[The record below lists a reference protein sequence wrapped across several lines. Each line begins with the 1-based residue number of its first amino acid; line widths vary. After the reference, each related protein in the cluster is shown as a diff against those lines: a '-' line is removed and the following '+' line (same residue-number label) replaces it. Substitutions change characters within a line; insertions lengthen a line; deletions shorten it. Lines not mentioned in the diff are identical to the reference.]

1 MADRNITLD
10 VGAILDKQFGIEKQ
24 GYSPIEVDQFLD
36 LIVRDYDAFDQI
48 ITDLREELENL
59 KRENER
65 LQQHVEE
72 LKGEASGEG
81 NNASQNVNS
90 LSQLD
95 ILRRIARLEQE
106 VFNK

>member
-1 MADRNITLD
+1 MADRKITLD

-36 LIVRDYDAFDQI
+36 LIVRDYDVFDQI
-48 ITDLREELENL
+48 ITELNEELETV

-65 LQQHVEE
+65 LQQHLEE
-72 LKGEASGEG
+72 LKGENPEEG
-81 NNASQNVNS
+81 SSAQNVNS

>member
-1 MADRNITLD
+1 MADRKITLD
-10 VGAILDKQFGIEKQ
+10 VGAILDKQFGIENR
-24 GYSPIEVDQFLD
+24 GYAPVEVDQFLD
-36 LIVRDYDAFDQI
+36 IVVRDYDAFDQT
-48 ITDLREELENL
+48 ITELREELENV

-65 LQQHVEE
+65 LQQRVEE
-72 LKGEASGEG
+72 LKGEAPEE
-81 NNASQNVNS
+81 NNAQNVNS